1 MILSESWLREW
12 VNPDLDS
19 DGLAHR
25 LTMAGLEVDAVTA
38 LAEGLS
44 GVIVAEIVAAQPHPD
59 ADKLKVCSVNT
70 GSDIVQIVCGAP
82 NAEVGLKAPLAQPGD
97 KLPGGVKIK
106 KAKLRG
112 VESQGMLCSAAELT
126 LSEDHDGLLALASDA
141 PIGTDIS
148 EYLNLDDR
156 LIEIGLTPNRAD
168 CLSVLGVARDLAV
181 VVDLPFNGEA
191 SAPVEPKVDDTFPV
205 TVLSPEK
212 CPRYL
217 GRVIRDV
224 DVRRPTPLFM
234 VERLR
239 RSGIRSIDPVV
250 DITNYVMLEIGQPL
264 HAFNLEAL
272 EGGIVVREAQP
283 NEALTLLDG
292 QSRKMTAGTL
302 MIADKVKP
310 LAMAGIMG
318 GEGSGVDQQTRHLF
332 LEAAFFTPE
341 LMAGRARQYG
351 LHTDASHRYERGV
364 DPELPYRAI
373 ERATTLL
380 MEWVGGKPGP
390 ITDISATEHLPART
404 GVTLRASAIEAMLGI
419 EVPADEVTR
428 ILKGLGFEVVV
439 DSAAQEWCCTAPSWR
454 FDMGLEADLI
464 EEIARIFGYDNIPT
478 QPVQGASQAGVNSEA
493 TASLADIR
501 HRLVSRGFNEAITFS
516 FVSPDAQALFDP
528 DWVPVALKNPI
539 SSDLSVMRTSLL
551 PGLAGAAAHNIKR
564 QITRVRFFETGLRFL
579 PEANGLTQTPTLA
592 LILCGARTP
601 EGWSAQSD
609 TVDFY
614 DLKGEIEALLA
625 AAAKPVTFRSA
636 IRAGLHD
643 GQTAEVVLGDSVIGV
658 MGRLHPMAASEL
670 DLPDKT
676 FVAELDLA
684 EVLQRAM
691 PDYHDISRYPEV
703 RRDLAVVLDKQVA
716 ASAAVDLVKAAAGE
730 YLADVVVF
738 DLYEGEGVA
747 ENEKSLAMG
756 LTFRDQSRTLTDEE
770 VSNALVQV
778 IDSLTEKLG
787 ARLRH

>member
-12 VNPDLDS
+12 VNPDLDPQA
-19 DGLAHR
+19 LAHR
-25 LTMAGLEVDAVTA
+25 LTMAGLEVDAVTT

-44 GVIVAEIVAAQPHPD
+44 GVVVAEIVATQQHPD
-59 ADKLKVCSVNT
+59 ADKLKICSVNT
-70 GSDIVQIVCGAP
+70 GSDTVQIVCGAP

-141 PIGTDIS
+141 PVGKDIT
-148 EYLNLDDR
+148 EYLDLDDR

-181 VVDLPFNGEA
+181 VVDLPFNDEVT
-191 SAPVEPKVDDTFPV
+191 APVEPTLDETFPV
-205 TVLSPEK
+205 AVLSPEK
-212 CPRYL
+212 CPRYF

-224 DVRRPTPLFM
+224 DINRPTPLFM

-272 EGGIVVREAQP
+272 EGGIVVREAQAH
-283 NEALTLLDG
+283 EDLTLLDG
-292 QSRKMTAGTL
+292 QTKEMMAGTL
-302 MIADKVKP
+302 MIADEVKP

-341 LMAGRARQYG
+341 LMAGRARHYG

-390 ITDISATEHLPART
+390 ITDITATEHLPARA
-404 GVTLRASAIEAMLGI
+404 GVTLRASAIKAMLGI

-428 ILKGLGFEVVV
+428 ILKGLGFEVEI
-439 DSAAQEWCCTAPSWR
+439 DSVAQEWCCTAPSWR

-478 QPVQGASQAGVNSEA
+478 LPVQ
-493 TASLADIR
+493 
-501 HRLVSRGFNEAITFS
+501 
-516 FVSPDAQALFDP
+516 
-528 DWVPVALKNPI
+528 
-539 SSDLSVMRTSLL
+539 
-551 PGLAGAAAHNIKR
+551 
-564 QITRVRFFETGLRFL
+564 
-579 PEANGLTQTPTLA
+579 
-592 LILCGARTP
+592 
-601 EGWSAQSD
+601 
-609 TVDFY
+609 
-614 DLKGEIEALLA
+614 
-625 AAAKPVTFRSA
+625 
-636 IRAGLHD
+636 
-643 GQTAEVVLGDSVIGV
+643 
-658 MGRLHPMAASEL
+658 
-670 DLPDKT
+670 
-676 FVAELDLA
+676 
-684 EVLQRAM
+684 
-691 PDYHDISRYPEV
+691 
-703 RRDLAVVLDKQVA
+703 
-716 ASAAVDLVKAAAGE
+716 
-730 YLADVVVF
+730 
-738 DLYEGEGVA
+738 
-747 ENEKSLAMG
+747 
-756 LTFRDQSRTLTDEE
+756 
-770 VSNALVQV
+770 
-778 IDSLTEKLG
+778 
-787 ARLRH
+787 

>member
-12 VNPDLDS
+12 VNPDLES
-19 DGLAHR
+19 HELAHR
-25 LTMAGLEVDAVTA
+25 LTMAGLEVDAVTT

-44 GVIVAEIVAAQPHPD
+44 GVVVAEIVAAQQHPD

-70 GSDIVQIVCGAP
+70 GSDTVQIVCGAP
-82 NAEVGLKAPLAQPGD
+82 NAEVGLKVPLAQPGAT
-97 KLPGGVKIK
+97 LPGGVKIK

-126 LSEDHDGLLALASDA
+126 LSDDHDGLLALPSDA
-141 PIGTDIS
+141 PVGKDMTD
-148 EYLNLDDR
+148 YLNLDDR

-181 VVDLPFNGEA
+181 VVDAPFNDEA
-191 SAPVEPKVDDTFPV
+191 AAAVEPTIDETFPV

-217 GRVIRDV
+217 GRVIRDI
-224 DVRRPTPLFM
+224 DIARPTPLFM

-250 DITNYVMLEIGQPL
+250 DITNYVMLELGQPL

-272 EGGIVVREAQP
+272 EGGIVVREAES

-292 QSRKMTAGTL
+292 QAREMTAGTL
-302 MIADKVKP
+302 MIADQVKP

-373 ERATTLL
+373 ERATALL
-380 MEWVGGKPGP
+380 LEWVGGNPGP
-390 ITDISATEHLPART
+390 VIDISATEQLPLRA
-404 GVTLRASAIEAMLGI
+404 GVTLRASALEAMLGI

-428 ILKGLGFEVVV
+428 ILRGLGFEVVI

-478 QPVQGASQAGVNSEA
+478 LPVQGASQAGVNSET
-493 TASLADIR
+493 TASLAELR

-516 FVSPDAQALFDP
+516 FVSPSAQRLFDP
-528 DWVPVALKNPI
+528 DSVPVALKNPI
-539 SSDLSVMRTSLL
+539 SSDLAVMRTSLL

-564 QITRVRFFETGLRFL
+564 QISRIRLFETGLRFL
-579 PEANGLTQTPTLA
+579 PHDNALAQTPTLA
-592 LILCGARTP
+592 LLLCGARSP
-601 EGWSAQSD
+601 EGWSAQPSA
-609 TVDFY
+609 VDFY

-625 AAAKPVTFRSA
+625 AAALPVLFRPA
-636 IRAGLHD
+636 VRPGLHD
-643 GQTAEVVLGDSVIGV
+643 GQTAEVVLGDTVIGIL
-658 MGRLHPMAASEL
+658 GRLHPTVASEL

-691 PDYHDISRYPEV
+691 PDYQDISRYPEV

-716 ASAAVDLVKAAAGE
+716 ASAALDLVKAVAGE
-730 YLADVVVF
+730 HLADVVIF

-770 VSNALVQV
+770 VSNALAQV
-778 IDSLTEKLG
+778 IDSLKEKLG

>member
-12 VNPDLDS
+12 VNPDLDTHE
-19 DGLAHR
+19 LAHR
-25 LTMAGLEVDAVTA
+25 LTMAGLEVDAVTP

-44 GVIVAEIVAAQPHPD
+44 GVVVAEIVAAQQHPD
-59 ADKLKVCSVNT
+59 ADKLRVCSVNT
-70 GSDIVQIVCGAP
+70 GSDTVQIVCGAP
-82 NAEVGLKAPLAQPGD
+82 NAEVGLKAPLAQPGA

-126 LSEDHDGLLALASDA
+126 LSDDHDGLLALASDA
-141 PIGTDIS
+141 PVGTDIS

-181 VVDLPFNGEA
+181 VVDLPFSDEEA
-191 SAPVEPKVDDTFPV
+191 VPVEPMISETFPV

-217 GRVIRDV
+217 GRVIKDV
-224 DVRRPTPLFM
+224 DINRPTPLFM

-292 QSRKMTAGTL
+292 QARDMIEGTL
-302 MIADKVKP
+302 MIADEVKP

-318 GEGSGVDQQTRHLF
+318 GQGSGVDKQTRHLF

-341 LMAGRARQYG
+341 LMAGRARHYG

-380 MEWVGGKPGP
+380 LEWVGGKPGP
-390 ITDISATEHLPART
+390 ITDISATEHLPPRA

-428 ILKGLGFEVVV
+428 ILKGLGFEVVH
-439 DSAAQEWCCTAPSWR
+439 DAAAQEWCCTAPSWR

-478 QPVQGASQAGVNSEA
+478 QPVQGASQAGANSEA
-493 TASLADIR
+493 TASLAEIR
-501 HRLVSRGFNEAITFS
+501 YRLVSRGFNEAITFS
-516 FVSPDAQALFDP
+516 FVSPGAQALFNP
-528 DWVPVALKNPI
+528 DWVPVSLKNPI
-539 SSDLSVMRTSLL
+539 SSDLAVMRTSLV

-564 QITRVRFFETGLRFL
+564 QTTRIRLFETGLRFL
-579 PEANGLTQTPTLA
+579 PQDSGLAQTPTLA
-592 LILCGARTP
+592 LILCGARSP
-601 EGWSAQSD
+601 EGWSTQSD
-609 TVDFY
+609 AVDFY

-625 AAAKPVTFRSA
+625 AAAMPLVFRPA
-636 IRAGLHD
+636 VRPGLHD
-643 GQTAEVVLGDSVIGV
+643 GQTAEVMVGETVIGV
-658 MGRLHPMAASEL
+658 AGRLHPTAASEL

-770 VSNALVQV
+770 VSNALAQV

>member
-12 VNPDLDS
+12 VNPDLDTHE
-19 DGLAHR
+19 LAHR
-25 LTMAGLEVDAVTA
+25 LTMAGLEVDAVTP

-44 GVIVAEIVAAQPHPD
+44 GVVVAEIVAAQQHPD
-59 ADKLKVCSVNT
+59 ADKLRVCSVNT
-70 GSDIVQIVCGAP
+70 GSDTVQIVCGAP
-82 NAEVGLKAPLAQPGD
+82 NAEVGLKAPLAQPGA

-126 LSEDHDGLLALASDA
+126 LSDDHDGLLALASDA
-141 PIGTDIS
+141 PVGTDIS

-181 VVDLPFNGEA
+181 VVDLPFSDEEA
-191 SAPVEPKVDDTFPV
+191 VPVEPMISETFPV

-217 GRVIRDV
+217 GRVIKDV
-224 DVRRPTPLFM
+224 DINRPTPLFM

-292 QSRKMTAGTL
+292 QARDMIEGTL
-302 MIADKVKP
+302 MIADEVKP

-318 GEGSGVDQQTRHLF
+318 GQGSGVDKKTRHLF

-341 LMAGRARQYG
+341 LMAGRARHYG

-380 MEWVGGKPGP
+380 LEWVGGKPGP
-390 ITDISATEHLPART
+390 ITDISATEHLPPRA

-428 ILKGLGFEVVV
+428 ILKGLGFEVVH
-439 DSAAQEWCCTAPSWR
+439 DAAAQEWCCTAPSWR

-478 QPVQGASQAGVNSEA
+478 QPVQGASQAGANSEA
-493 TASLADIR
+493 IASLAEIR
-501 HRLVSRGFNEAITFS
+501 YRLVSRGFNEAITFS
-516 FVSPDAQALFDP
+516 FVSPGAQALFNP
-528 DWVPVALKNPI
+528 DWVPVSLKNPI
-539 SSDLSVMRTSLL
+539 SSDLAVMRTSLL

-564 QITRVRFFETGLRFL
+564 QTTRIRLFETGLRFL
-579 PEANGLTQTPTLA
+579 PQDSGLAQTPTLA
-592 LILCGARTP
+592 LILCGARSP
-601 EGWSAQSD
+601 EGWSTQSD
-609 TVDFY
+609 AVDFY

-625 AAAKPVTFRSA
+625 AAAMPLVFRPA
-636 IRAGLHD
+636 VRPGLHD
-643 GQTAEVVLGDSVIGV
+643 GQTAEVMVGETVIGV
-658 MGRLHPMAASEL
+658 AGRLHPTAASEL

-770 VSNALVQV
+770 VSNALAQV

>member
-19 DGLAHR
+19 HELAHR
-25 LTMAGLEVDAVTA
+25 LTMAGLEVDAVTP

-44 GVIVAEIVAAQPHPD
+44 GVVVAEIVAAQQHPD
-59 ADKLKVCSVNT
+59 ADKLRICSVNT
-70 GSDIVQIVCGAP
+70 GTDTVQIVCGAP
-82 NAEVGLKAPLAQPGD
+82 NAEVGLKAPLAQPGA

-141 PIGTDIS
+141 PVGTDIT

-181 VVDLPFNGEA
+181 VVDLPFNGEPNEA
-191 SAPVEPKVDDTFPV
+191 VEPTLDETFPV

-224 DVRRPTPLFM
+224 DINRPTPLFM

-264 HAFNLEAL
+264 HAFNLETL
-272 EGGIVVREAQP
+272 DGGIVVREAHP
-283 NEALTLLDG
+283 NEVLTLLDG
-292 QSRKMTAGTL
+292 QTREIAAGTL
-302 MIADKVKP
+302 MIADEVKP

-318 GEGSGVDQQTRHLF
+318 GEGSGVDEQTRHLF

-380 MEWVGGKPGP
+380 LEWVGGKPGP
-390 ITDISATEHLPART
+390 ITDISATEHLPLRA
-404 GVTLRASAIEAMLGI
+404 GVTLRASAIKAMLGI

-428 ILKGLGFEVVV
+428 ILKGLGFEVAI

-478 QPVQGASQAGVNSEA
+478 LPVQGASQAGVNSEA
-493 TASLADIR
+493 TASLAEIR
-501 HRLVSRGFNEAITFS
+501 QRLVSRGFNEAITFS

-539 SSDLSVMRTSLL
+539 SSDLAVMRTSLL

-564 QITRVRFFETGLRFL
+564 QATRIRLFETGLRFL
-579 PEANGLTQTPTLA
+579 PESSGLAQTPTLA
-592 LILCGARTP
+592 FILCGARMP
-601 EGWSAQSD
+601 EGWSTPAGP
-609 TVDFY
+609 VDFY
-614 DLKGEIEALLA
+614 DLKGEIESLLA
-625 AAAKPVTFRSA
+625 AAAKPVSFRPTVRS
-636 IRAGLHD
+636 GLHD
-643 GQTAEVVLGDSVIGV
+643 GQTAEVVLDDTVIGV
-658 MGRLHPMAASEL
+658 IGRLHPTAASAL

-684 EVLQRAM
+684 EVLHRAM

-703 RRDLAVVLDKQVA
+703 RRDIAVVLDKQVS

-730 YLADVVVF
+730 CLAHVVVF

-770 VSNALVQV
+770 VSNALAQV

>member
-292 QSRKMTAGTL
+292 QSREMTAGTL
-302 MIADKVKP
+302 MIADEVKP

-390 ITDISATEHLPART
+390 STDISATEHLPART

-539 SSDLSVMRTSLL
+539 SSDLAVMRTSLL

-716 ASAAVDLVKAAAGE
+716 ASAAVDLVTAAAGE

-770 VSNALVQV
+770 VSNALAQV

>member
-1 MILSESWLREW
+1 
-12 VNPDLDS
+12 
-19 DGLAHR
+19 
-25 LTMAGLEVDAVTA
+25 
-38 LAEGLS
+38 
-44 GVIVAEIVAAQPHPD
+44 
-59 ADKLKVCSVNT
+59 
-70 GSDIVQIVCGAP
+70 
-82 NAEVGLKAPLAQPGD
+82 
-97 KLPGGVKIK
+97 
-106 KAKLRG
+106 
-112 VESQGMLCSAAELT
+112 MLCSAAELT

-141 PIGTDIS
+141 PVGKDIT
-148 EYLNLDDR
+148 EYLDLDDR

-181 VVDLPFNGEA
+181 VVDLPFNDEA
-191 SAPVEPKVDDTFPV
+191 TAPVEPTLDETFPV

-224 DVRRPTPLFM
+224 DINRPTPLFM

-272 EGGIVVREAQP
+272 EGGIVVREAQAH
-283 NEALTLLDG
+283 EDLTLLDG
-292 QSRKMTAGTL
+292 QTKEMMEGTL
-302 MIADKVKP
+302 MIADEVKP

-341 LMAGRARQYG
+341 LMAGRARHYG

-373 ERATTLL
+373 DRATTLL
-380 MEWVGGKPGP
+380 MEWVGGEPGP
-390 ITDISATEHLPART
+390 ITDITATEHLPARA
-404 GVTLRASAIEAMLGI
+404 GVTLRASAIKAMLGI

-428 ILKGLGFEVVV
+428 ILKGLGFEVEI

-478 QPVQGASQAGVNSEA
+478 LPVQGASQAGVNSEA
-493 TASLADIR
+493 TASLAEIR

-539 SSDLSVMRTSLL
+539 SSDLAVMRTSLL

-601 EGWSAQSD
+601 EGWSTQSD
-609 TVDFY
+609 SVDFY

-625 AAAKPVTFRSA
+625 AAAEPVTFRSA

-658 MGRLHPMAASEL
+658 IGRLHPTAASEL

-770 VSNALVQV
+770 VSNALAQV

>member
-380 MEWVGGKPGP
+380 MDWGGGKPGP
-390 ITDISATEHLPART
+390 ITDISAAEHLPARA
-404 GVTLRASAIEAMLGI
+404 GVMLRASAIEAMLGV

>member
-292 QSRKMTAGTL
+292 QSREMTAGTL

-464 EEIARIFGYDNIPT
+464 EEIARVFGYDKIPT

-592 LILCGARTP
+592 PILCGARTP

-716 ASAAVDLVKAAAGE
+716 ASAAVDLVKASAGE

-770 VSNALVQV
+770 VSNALAQV

>member
-191 SAPVEPKVDDTFPV
+191 SAPVEPKVDDTFSV

-217 GRVIRDV
+217 GRIIRDV

-292 QSRKMTAGTL
+292 QSREMTAGTL
-302 MIADKVKP
+302 MIADEVKP

-380 MEWVGGKPGP
+380 MKWVGGKPGP
-390 ITDISATEHLPART
+390 ITDISATEHLPARA
-404 GVTLRASAIEAMLGI
+404 GVMLRASAIEAMLGI

-439 DSAAQEWCCTAPSWR
+439 DSASREWCCTAPSWR

-464 EEIARIFGYDNIPT
+464 EEIARIFGYDNIHT
-478 QPVQGASQAGVNSEA
+478 LPVQGASQAGVNSEA

-501 HRLVSRGFNEAITFS
+501 HRLVSRGFNEAITLS

-539 SSDLSVMRTSLL
+539 SSDLAVMRTSLL

-579 PEANGLTQTPTLA
+579 PDTNGLTQTPTLA

-609 TVDFY
+609 SVDFY

-658 MGRLHPMAASEL
+658 MGRLHPVAASEL

-770 VSNALVQV
+770 VSNALAQV

>member
-12 VNPDLDS
+12 VNPDLDTHE
-19 DGLAHR
+19 LAHR
-25 LTMAGLEVDAVTA
+25 LTMAGLEVDAVTP

-44 GVIVAEIVAAQPHPD
+44 GVVVAEIVAAQQHPD
-59 ADKLKVCSVNT
+59 ADKLRVCSVNT
-70 GSDIVQIVCGAP
+70 GSDTVQIVCGAP
-82 NAEVGLKAPLAQPGD
+82 NAEVGLKAPLAQPGA

-126 LSEDHDGLLALASDA
+126 LSDDHDGLLALASDA
-141 PIGTDIS
+141 PVGTDIS

-181 VVDLPFNGEA
+181 VVDLPFSDEEA
-191 SAPVEPKVDDTFPV
+191 VPVEPMISETFPV

-217 GRVIRDV
+217 GRVIKDV
-224 DVRRPTPLFM
+224 DINRPTPLFM

-292 QSRKMTAGTL
+292 QARDMIEGTL
-302 MIADKVKP
+302 MIADEVKP

-318 GEGSGVDQQTRHLF
+318 GQGSGVDKQTRHLF

-341 LMAGRARQYG
+341 LMAGRARHYG

-380 MEWVGGKPGP
+380 LEWVGGKPGP
-390 ITDISATEHLPART
+390 ITDISATEHLPPRA

-419 EVPADEVTR
+419 EVSADEVTR
-428 ILKGLGFEVVV
+428 ILKGLGFEVVH
-439 DSAAQEWCCTAPSWR
+439 DAAAQEWCCTAPSWR

-478 QPVQGASQAGVNSEA
+478 QPVQGASQAGANSEA
-493 TASLADIR
+493 TASLAEIR
-501 HRLVSRGFNEAITFS
+501 YRLVSRGFNEAITFS
-516 FVSPDAQALFDP
+516 FVSPGAQALFNP
-528 DWVPVALKNPI
+528 DWVPVSLKNPI
-539 SSDLSVMRTSLL
+539 SSDLAVMRTSLL

-564 QITRVRFFETGLRFL
+564 QTTRIRLFETGLRFL
-579 PEANGLTQTPTLA
+579 PQDSGLAQTPTLA
-592 LILCGARTP
+592 LILCGARSP
-601 EGWSAQSD
+601 EGWSTQSD
-609 TVDFY
+609 AVDFY

-625 AAAKPVTFRSA
+625 AAAMPLVFRPA
-636 IRAGLHD
+636 VRPGLHD
-643 GQTAEVVLGDSVIGV
+643 GQTAEVMVGETVIGV
-658 MGRLHPMAASEL
+658 AGRLHPTAASEL

-770 VSNALVQV
+770 VSNALAQV

>member
-19 DGLAHR
+19 HELAHC
-25 LTMAGLEVDAVTA
+25 LTMAGLEVDAVTP

-44 GVIVAEIVAAQPHPD
+44 GVVVAEIVAAQQHPD
-59 ADKLKVCSVNT
+59 ADKLRVCSVNT
-70 GSDIVQIVCGAP
+70 GSDTVQIVCGAP
-82 NAEVGLKAPLAQPGD
+82 NAEVGLKAPLAQPGA

-141 PIGTDIS
+141 PVGTDIT

-191 SAPVEPKVDDTFPV
+191 TEAVEPTLDETFPV

-224 DVRRPTPLFM
+224 DINRPTPLFM

-272 EGGIVVREAQP
+272 EGGIVVREAYSD
-283 NEALTLLDG
+283 EVLTLLDG
-292 QSRKMTAGTL
+292 QTREMTAGTL
-302 MIADKVKP
+302 MIADEVKP

-318 GEGSGVDQQTRHLF
+318 GEGSGVDEQTRHLF

-364 DPELPYRAI
+364 DPDLPYRAI

-380 MEWVGGKPGP
+380 LEWVGGKPGP
-390 ITDISATEHLPART
+390 ITDISATEHLPLRA
-404 GVTLRASAIEAMLGI
+404 GVTLRASAIKAMLGI

-428 ILKGLGFEVVV
+428 ILEGLGFDVAI
-439 DSAAQEWCCTAPSWR
+439 DSAAQEWCCIAPSWR

-478 QPVQGASQAGVNSEA
+478 LPVQGASQASVDSEA
-493 TASLADIR
+493 TAPLAEIR
-501 HRLVSRGFNEAITFS
+501 QRLVSRGFNEAITFS

-539 SSDLSVMRTSLL
+539 SSDLAVMRTSLL

-564 QITRVRFFETGLRFL
+564 QATRIRLFETGLRFL
-579 PEANGLTQTPTLA
+579 PETSGLAQTPTLA
-592 LILCGARTP
+592 LILCGARMP
-601 EGWSAQSD
+601 EGWSTQSGP
-609 TVDFY
+609 VDFY

-625 AAAKPVTFRSA
+625 AAAKPVSFRPTV
-636 IRAGLHD
+636 RPGLHD
-643 GQTAEVVLGDSVIGV
+643 GQTAEVVLDDTVIGV
-658 MGRLHPMAASEL
+658 IGRLHPTSASAL

-684 EVLQRAM
+684 EVLHRAM

-703 RRDLAVVLDKQVA
+703 RRDIAVVLDKQVS

-730 YLADVVVF
+730 CLAHVVVF
-738 DLYEGEGVA
+738 DHYEGEGVA

-770 VSNALVQV
+770 VSNALAQV

>member
-292 QSRKMTAGTL
+292 QSREMTAGTL
-302 MIADKVKP
+302 MIADEVKP

-380 MEWVGGKPGP
+380 MKWVGGKPGP
-390 ITDISATEHLPART
+390 ITDISATEHLPARA
-404 GVTLRASAIEAMLGI
+404 GVMLRASAIEAMLGI

-439 DSAAQEWCCTAPSWR
+439 DSASQEWCCTAPSWR

-478 QPVQGASQAGVNSEA
+478 LPVQGASQAGVNSEA

-539 SSDLSVMRTSLL
+539 SSDLAVMRTSLL

-579 PEANGLTQTPTLA
+579 PDTNGLTQTPTLA

-609 TVDFY
+609 SVDFY

-658 MGRLHPMAASEL
+658 MGRLHPVAASEL

-770 VSNALVQV
+770 VSNALAQV

>member
-439 DSAAQEWCCTAPSWR
+439 DSASQEWCCTAPSWR

-770 VSNALVQV
+770 VSNALAQV

>member
-12 VNPDLDS
+12 VSPDLDS
-19 DGLAHR
+19 HELAHR

-44 GVIVAEIVAAQPHPD
+44 GVIVAEIVAVKQHPD

-141 PIGTDIS
+141 PVGTDIT
-148 EYLNLDDR
+148 EYLDLDDR

-191 SAPVEPKVDDTFPV
+191 SAPVAPALDETLPV

-224 DVRRPTPLFM
+224 DINRPTPLFM

-283 NEALTLLDG
+283 NEVLTLLDG
-292 QSRKMTAGTL
+292 QSREMTAGTL
-302 MIADKVKP
+302 MIADEVKP

-390 ITDISATEHLPART
+390 IIDITATEHLPARA
-404 GVTLRASAIEAMLGI
+404 GVTLRASAIKAMLGI

-428 ILKGLGFEVVV
+428 ILKGLGFEVVI

-478 QPVQGASQAGVNSEA
+478 LPVQGASQAGVNSEA
-493 TASLADIR
+493 TASLAEIR

-539 SSDLSVMRTSLL
+539 SSDLAVMRTSLL

-564 QITRVRFFETGLRFL
+564 QITRIRLFETGLRFL
-579 PEANGLTQTPTLA
+579 SEANGLVQTPTLA
-592 LILCGARTP
+592 LILCGARAP
-601 EGWSAQSD
+601 EGWSTQSD
-609 TVDFY
+609 SVDFY
-614 DLKGEIEALLA
+614 DLKGEIEALFA
-625 AAAKPVTFRSA
+625 AAATPVTFRSA
-636 IRAGLHD
+636 VRSGLHD
-643 GQTAEVVLGDSVIGV
+643 GQTAEVLLGDTVIGV
-658 MGRLHPMAASEL
+658 IGRLHPTAASEL

-730 YLADVVVF
+730 CLADVVVF

-747 ENEKSLAMG
+747 ENEKSLALG

-770 VSNALVQV
+770 VSNTLAQV

>member
-224 DVRRPTPLFM
+224 DVTRPTPLFM

-292 QSRKMTAGTL
+292 QSREMTAGTL
-302 MIADKVKP
+302 MIADEVKP

-478 QPVQGASQAGVNSEA
+478 LPVQGASQAGVNSEA

-539 SSDLSVMRTSLL
+539 SSDLAVMRTSLL

-601 EGWSAQSD
+601 EGWSAESD
-609 TVDFY
+609 SVDFY

-658 MGRLHPMAASEL
+658 MGRLHPVAASEL

-770 VSNALVQV
+770 VSNALAQV

>member
-19 DGLAHR
+19 DELAHR
-25 LTMAGLEVDAVTA
+25 LTMAGLEVDAVTP

-44 GVIVAEIVAAQPHPD
+44 GVIVAEIVAAQQHPD

-141 PIGTDIS
+141 PVGTDIT
-148 EYLNLDDR
+148 EYLDLDDR

-191 SAPVEPKVDDTFPV
+191 TAPVEPALDETFPV

-224 DVRRPTPLFM
+224 DINRPTPLFM

-292 QSRKMTAGTL
+292 QSREITAGTL
-302 MIADKVKP
+302 MIADEVKP

-341 LMAGRARQYG
+341 LMAGRARQCG

-390 ITDISATEHLPART
+390 ITDISATEHLPVRA
-404 GVTLRASAIEAMLGI
+404 GVTLRASAIKGMLGI

-478 QPVQGASQAGVNSEA
+478 LPVQGASQAGVNSEA

-516 FVSPDAQALFDP
+516 FVSPAAQALFDP

-539 SSDLSVMRTSLL
+539 SSDLAVMRTSLL

-579 PEANGLTQTPTLA
+579 PEANGLMQTPTLA

-601 EGWSAQSD
+601 EGWSAQSES
-609 TVDFY
+609 VDFY

-625 AAAKPVTFRSA
+625 AAAKPVTFRSVV
-636 IRAGLHD
+636 RAGLHD

-658 MGRLHPMAASEL
+658 MGRLHPTAASEL

-770 VSNALVQV
+770 VSNALAQV

>member
-292 QSRKMTAGTL
+292 QSREMTAGTL
-302 MIADKVKP
+302 MIADEVKP

-390 ITDISATEHLPART
+390 ITDISATEHLPARA
-404 GVTLRASAIEAMLGI
+404 GVMLRASAIEAMLGI

-439 DSAAQEWCCTAPSWR
+439 DSASQEWCCTAPSWR

-478 QPVQGASQAGVNSEA
+478 LPVQGASQAGVNSEA

-539 SSDLSVMRTSLL
+539 SSDLAVMRTSLL

-601 EGWSAQSD
+601 EGWSAESD
-609 TVDFY
+609 SVDFY

-658 MGRLHPMAASEL
+658 MGRLHPVAASEL

>member
-1 MILSESWLREW
+1 
-12 VNPDLDS
+12 
-19 DGLAHR
+19 
-25 LTMAGLEVDAVTA
+25 
-38 LAEGLS
+38 
-44 GVIVAEIVAAQPHPD
+44 
-59 ADKLKVCSVNT
+59 
-70 GSDIVQIVCGAP
+70 
-82 NAEVGLKAPLAQPGD
+82 
-97 KLPGGVKIK
+97 VKIK

-141 PIGTDIS
+141 PVGTDIK

-191 SAPVEPKVDDTFPV
+191 SAPVAPALDETLPV

-224 DVRRPTPLFM
+224 DINRPTPLFM

-292 QSRKMTAGTL
+292 QSREMTAGTL
-302 MIADKVKP
+302 MIADEVKP

-390 ITDISATEHLPART
+390 ITDISVTEHLPVRA
-404 GVTLRASAIEAMLGI
+404 GVTLRASAIKAMLGI

-439 DSAAQEWCCTAPSWR
+439 DSAADEWCCTAPSWR

-478 QPVQGASQAGVNSEA
+478 LPVEGASQAGVNSEA
-493 TASLADIR
+493 MASLADIR

-528 DWVPVALKNPI
+528 DSVPVALKNPI
-539 SSDLSVMRTSLL
+539 SSDLAVMRTSLL

-579 PEANGLTQTPTLA
+579 PEASDLAQTPTLA
-592 LILCGARTP
+592 LILCGARAP
-601 EGWSAQSD
+601 EGWSTQSD
-609 TVDFY
+609 SVDFF

-636 IRAGLHD
+636 VRAGLHD
-643 GQTAEVVLGDSVIGV
+643 GQTAEVMLGDSVIGV
-658 MGRLHPMAASEL
+658 MGRLHPTAASEL

-770 VSNALVQV
+770 VSNALAQV

>member
-12 VNPDLDS
+12 VNPDLDTHE
-19 DGLAHR
+19 LAHR
-25 LTMAGLEVDAVTA
+25 LTMAGLEVDAVTP

-44 GVIVAEIVAAQPHPD
+44 GVVVAEIVAAQQHPD
-59 ADKLKVCSVNT
+59 ADKLRVCSVNT
-70 GSDIVQIVCGAP
+70 GSDTVQIVCGAP
-82 NAEVGLKAPLAQPGD
+82 NAEVGLKAPLAQPGA

-126 LSEDHDGLLALASDA
+126 LSDDHDGLLALASDA
-141 PIGTDIS
+141 PVGTDIS

-181 VVDLPFNGEA
+181 VVDLPFSDEEA
-191 SAPVEPKVDDTFPV
+191 VPVEPMISETFPV

-217 GRVIRDV
+217 GRVIKDV
-224 DVRRPTPLFM
+224 DINRPTPLFM

-292 QSRKMTAGTL
+292 QARDMIEGTL
-302 MIADKVKP
+302 MIADEVKP

-318 GEGSGVDQQTRHLF
+318 GQGSGVDKKTRHLF

-341 LMAGRARQYG
+341 LMAGRARHYG

-380 MEWVGGKPGP
+380 LEWVGGKPGP
-390 ITDISATEHLPART
+390 ITDISATEHLPPRA

-428 ILKGLGFEVVV
+428 ILKGLGFEVVH
-439 DSAAQEWCCTAPSWR
+439 DAAAQEWCCTAPSWR

-478 QPVQGASQAGVNSEA
+478 QPVQGASQAGANSEA
-493 TASLADIR
+493 TASLAEIR
-501 HRLVSRGFNEAITFS
+501 YRLVSRGFNEAITFS
-516 FVSPDAQALFDP
+516 FVSPGAQALFNP
-528 DWVPVALKNPI
+528 DWVPVSLKNPI
-539 SSDLSVMRTSLL
+539 SSDLAVMRTSLL

-564 QITRVRFFETGLRFL
+564 QTTRIRLFETGLRFL
-579 PEANGLTQTPTLA
+579 PQDSGLAQTPTLA
-592 LILCGARTP
+592 LILCGARSP
-601 EGWSAQSD
+601 EGWSTQSD
-609 TVDFY
+609 AVDFY

-625 AAAKPVTFRSA
+625 AAAMPLVFRPA
-636 IRAGLHD
+636 VRPGLHD
-643 GQTAEVVLGDSVIGV
+643 GQTAEVMVGETVIGV
-658 MGRLHPMAASEL
+658 AGRLHPTAASEL

-770 VSNALVQV
+770 VSNALAQV

>member
-44 GVIVAEIVAAQPHPD
+44 GVIVAEIIAAQPHPD

-148 EYLNLDDR
+148 EYLNLADR

-205 TVLSPEK
+205 TALSPEK

-224 DVRRPTPLFM
+224 DVTRPTPLFM

-292 QSRKMTAGTL
+292 QSREMTAGTL
-302 MIADKVKP
+302 MIADEVKP

-390 ITDISATEHLPART
+390 ITDSSATEHLPART

-439 DSAAQEWCCTAPSWR
+439 DSASQEWCCTAPSWR

-478 QPVQGASQAGVNSEA
+478 LPVQGASQAGVNSEA

-539 SSDLSVMRTSLL
+539 SSDLAVMRTSLL

-601 EGWSAQSD
+601 EGWSAESD
-609 TVDFY
+609 SVDFY

-658 MGRLHPMAASEL
+658 MGRLHPVAASEL

-770 VSNALVQV
+770 VSNALAQV

>member
-12 VNPDLDS
+12 VNPDLGS
-19 DGLAHR
+19 HELAHR

-44 GVIVAEIVAAQPHPD
+44 GVVVAEIVAAQQHPD

-70 GSDIVQIVCGAP
+70 GSDTVQIVCGAP
-82 NAEVGLKAPLAQPGD
+82 NAEVGLKVPLAQPGA

-141 PIGTDIS
+141 PVGTDIK

-191 SAPVEPKVDDTFPV
+191 SAPVAPALDETLPV

-224 DVRRPTPLFM
+224 DINRPTPLFM

-292 QSRKMTAGTL
+292 QSREMTAGTL
-302 MIADKVKP
+302 MIADEVKP

-390 ITDISATEHLPART
+390 ITDISATEHLPARA
-404 GVTLRASAIEAMLGI
+404 GVTLRASAIKAMLGI

-439 DSAAQEWCCTAPSWR
+439 DSAADEWCCTAPSWR

-478 QPVQGASQAGVNSEA
+478 LPVEGASQAGVNSEA
-493 TASLADIR
+493 MASLADIR

-528 DWVPVALKNPI
+528 DSVPVALKNPI
-539 SSDLSVMRTSLL
+539 SSDLAVMRTSLL

-579 PEANGLTQTPTLA
+579 PEASDLAQTPTLA

-601 EGWSAQSD
+601 EGWSTQSD
-609 TVDFY
+609 SVDFF

-636 IRAGLHD
+636 VRAGLHD

-658 MGRLHPMAASEL
+658 MGRLHPTAASEL

-770 VSNALVQV
+770 VSNALAQV